1 MNLTGPELAKLMKI
15 GTRIV
20 RGTDWKWGDQ
30 DGPSGEGRIISEVGD
45 DGCVSSFISNFFF
58 AISIIFTFLFCFAAV
73 GYASNGITAQRTLIE
88 WEKRDNTISVW
99 LIASR
104 RL

>member
-1 MNLTGPELAKLMKI
+1 MMKLFFLFNSQKCTKLNLTGPELAKLMKI

-45 DGCVSSFISNFFF
+45 DGCVFKLERIPFTQFLINLFFF
-58 AISIIFTFLFCFAAV
+58 SISEQLGA
-73 GYASNGITAQRTLIE
+73 R
-88 WEKRDNTISVW
+88 
-99 LIASR
+99 
-104 RL
+104 